1 MKEERLSR
9 RRLLCGGLAAA
20 SLGHP
25 FLLLNAQP
33 ATTTGTAATS
43 GDRYPFTLGVASGVP
58 RADGFVLWTRLAPDP
73 LQGGGMG
80 DAPVDVKWEV
90 ADDEGFRRI
99 VAKGSAIA
107 TAGLAHS
114 VHVEVQSL
122 SPARW
127 YWYRFTAGGARS
139 PAGRTRTT
147 PADNDEALQQLRFA
161 FASCQHYEQGYYAAY
176 RDMAAQPLDFVVHLG
191 DYIYESSRKSHQVR
205 RHEGGIP
212 TQLAEFRD
220 RYALYKADAQLQ
232 AAHAAFPWLVTW
244 DDHEVANDYTN
255 DESPRT
261 ADPAQFLAIRAAAYQ
276 AWYEHMPVPAS
287 MRPRGPDALIYGR
300 HRFGRMLDLLLTD
313 GRQYRSHHVC
323 LSGRSASPLADCPD
337 RLAPERSLFGAQ
349 QEAWLARELAA
360 PPARWTVLA
369 QPTLLAEADR
379 KRGAEHGYW
388 MDGWDGY
395 AAARSRLLDA
405 LAEHK
410 SRGGNALV
418 ASGDVHAFWA
428 ADLRRGDA
436 QQGPL
441 VATEFVGGAIT
452 SEGPSAASVANM
464 LSKNPQLRYG
474 RADRRGYAIATL
486 DARGAT
492 VDFRAVED
500 EKTADSP
507 VGTMA
512 RFSVERGAPGVHA
525 EGS

>member
-33 ATTTGTAATS
+33 SGTTW

-58 RADGFVLWTRLAPDP
+58 RADGFVLWTRLAPEP
-73 LQGGGMG
+73 LHGGGMG
-80 DAPVDVKWEV
+80 DAPVDVNWEV

-99 VAKGSAIA
+99 VAKGRAVA
-107 TAGLAHS
+107 TAELAHS
-114 VHVEVQSL
+114 VHVEVQGL
-122 SPARW
+122 SQARW

-147 PADNDEALQQLRFA
+147 PADDEALQQLRFA

-313 GRQYRSHHVC
+313 GRQYRSHHAC
-323 LSGRSASPLADCPD
+323 LSGRSASPLADCAD
-337 RLAPERSLFGAQ
+337 RLAPGRSLFGAQ

-379 KRGAEHGYW
+379 KRGPEHGYW

-395 AAARSRLLDA
+395 AAARARLLDA

-436 QQGPL
+436 QQGPV

-452 SEGPSAASVANM
+452 SEGPSAANVANM
-464 LSKNPQLRYG
+464 LTKNPQLRYG
-474 RADRRGYAIATL
+474 RADRRGYALATL
-486 DARGAT
+486 DARGCT
-492 VDFRAVED
+492 VEFRAVED

-512 RFSVERGAPGVHA
+512 RFSVEPGAPGVHA
-525 EGS
+525 EAG

>member
-1 MKEERLSR
+1 MKKSAAMQKFSR
-9 RRLLCGGLAAA
+9 RQLLFSGLAAA

-25 FLLLNAQP
+25 FLRLNAQP
-33 ATTTGTAATS
+33 ASRAL
-43 GDRYPFTLGVASGVP
+43 FTLGVASGTP
-58 RADGFVLWTRLAPDP
+58 TADGFVLWTRLAAEP

-80 DAPVDVKWEV
+80 DAPVEVRWEV
-90 ADDEGFRRI
+90 ADDEGFRRV
-99 VAKGSAIA
+99 VAKGAA
-107 TAGLAHS
+107 TATAEFAHS
-114 VHVEVQSL
+114 VHVEVRGL
-122 SPARW
+122 APGRW
-127 YWYRFTAGGARS
+127 YWYRFTAGGDRS
-139 PAGRTRTT
+139 AAGRTRTT
-147 PADNDEALQQLRFA
+147 PADSDEASQPLRFA

-191 DYIYESSRKSHQVR
+191 DYIYESSRASRQVR

-212 TQLAEFRD
+212 TQLAQFRD
-220 RYALYKADAQLQ
+220 RYALYKADVQLQ

-255 DESPRT
+255 DVSPRT

-287 MRPRGPDALIYGR
+287 MRPRGADATIYGR
-300 HRFGRMLDLLLTD
+300 HRFGRMLDVLLTD
-313 GRQYRSHHVC
+313 GRQYRSHHAC
-323 LSGRSASPLADCPD
+323 LAGRSASPLADCAD
-337 RLAPERSLFGAQ
+337 RLSPERSLFGAA

-360 PPARWTVLA
+360 PPARWTLIA

-379 KRGAEHGYW
+379 KRGPEHGYW

-395 AAARSRLLDA
+395 AAARARLLDG
-405 LAEHK
+405 LAAHK
-410 SRGGNALV
+410 ARGGNALV

-428 ADLRRGDA
+428 ADLRQGDA

-464 LSKNPQLRYG
+464 LAKNPHLRYG
-474 RADRRGYAIATL
+474 RADRRGYALMTL
-486 DARGAT
+486 DGRGCA
-492 VDFRAVED
+492 VEFRAVED

-512 RFSVERGAPGVHA
+512 RFSVERGAPGVRA
-525 EGS
+525 EST

>member
-1 MKEERLSR
+1 MKNAAIQKLSR
-9 RRLLCGGLAAA
+9 RQLLFSGLAAA

-25 FLLLNAQP
+25 FLRLNAQP
-33 ATTTGTAATS
+33 ASRAL
-43 GDRYPFTLGVASGVP
+43 FTLGVASGAP
-58 RADGFVLWTRLAPDP
+58 TPDGFVLWTRLAPEP
-73 LQGGGMG
+73 LQGGMG
-80 DAPVDVKWEV
+80 DAPVEVRWEV
-90 ADDEGFRRI
+90 ADDEGFRRV
-99 VAKGSAIA
+99 VAKGAA
-107 TAGLAHS
+107 TATAEFAHS
-114 VHVEVQSL
+114 VHVEVRGL
-122 SPARW
+122 SPGRW

-147 PADNDEALQQLRFA
+147 PAETDEASQPLRFA

-176 RDMAAQPLDFVVHLG
+176 RDMAEQPLDFVVHLG
-191 DYIYESSRKSHQVR
+191 DYIYESSRASHQVR

-212 TQLAEFRD
+212 TQLAQFRD
-220 RYALYKADAQLQ
+220 RYALYKADPQLQ

-255 DESPRT
+255 DVSPRT

-287 MRPRGPDALIYGR
+287 MRPRGADATIYGR
-300 HRFGRMLDLLLTD
+300 HRFGRMLDVLLTD
-313 GRQYRSHHVC
+313 GRQYRSHHAC
-323 LSGRSASPLADCPD
+323 LAGRSASPLADCAD
-337 RLAPERSLFGAQ
+337 RLSPARSLFGAE

-360 PPARWTVLA
+360 PPARWTVIA

-379 KRGAEHGYW
+379 KRGPEHGYW

-395 AAARSRLLDA
+395 AAARARLLDG
-405 LAEHK
+405 LAAHK
-410 SRGGNALV
+410 ARGGNALV

-428 ADLRRGDA
+428 ADLRQGDV

-464 LSKNPQLRYG
+464 LAKNPHLRYG
-474 RADRRGYAIATL
+474 RADRRGYALMTL
-486 DARGAT
+486 DGRGCA
-492 VDFRAVED
+492 VEFRAVED

-525 EGS
+525 EST

>member
-33 ATTTGTAATS
+33 SGTTS
-43 GDRYPFTLGVASGVP
+43 GDRYPFTLGIASGVP

-73 LQGGGMG
+73 LHGGGMG
-80 DAPVDVKWEV
+80 DAPVDVNWEV

-99 VAKGSAIA
+99 VAKGRAVA
-107 TAGLAHS
+107 TAELAHS
-114 VHVEVQSL
+114 VHVEVQGL

-244 DDHEVANDYTN
+244 DDHEVGTTTRTTSRRARPTLR
-255 DESPRT
+255 SSSRSARPRT
-261 ADPAQFLAIRAAAYQ
+261 RPGTSTCPCPPACARAA
-276 AWYEHMPVPAS
+276 P
-287 MRPRGPDALIYGR
+287 MRSS
-300 HRFGRMLDLLLTD
+300 T
-313 GRQYRSHHVC
+313 
-323 LSGRSASPLADCPD
+323 
-337 RLAPERSLFGAQ
+337 
-349 QEAWLARELAA
+349 AA
-360 PPARWTVLA
+360 TA
-369 QPTLLAEADR
+369 
-379 KRGAEHGYW
+379 
-388 MDGWDGY
+388 
-395 AAARSRLLDA
+395 
-405 LAEHK
+405 
-410 SRGGNALV
+410 
-418 ASGDVHAFWA
+418 
-428 ADLRRGDA
+428 
-436 QQGPL
+436 
-441 VATEFVGGAIT
+441 
-452 SEGPSAASVANM
+452 SAACS
-464 LSKNPQLRYG
+464 
-474 RADRRGYAIATL
+474 TCC
-486 DARGAT
+486 
-492 VDFRAVED
+492 
-500 EKTADSP
+500 
-507 VGTMA
+507 
-512 RFSVERGAPGVHA
+512 
-525 EGS
+525 

>member
-1 MKEERLSR
+1 MKEERISR

-25 FLLLNAQP
+25 FLRLNAQP
-33 ATTTGTAATS
+33 ATAS
-43 GDRYPFTLGVASGVP
+43 RDPFTLGVASGVP
-58 RADGFVLWTRLAPDP
+58 RADGFVLWTRLAPEP

-80 DAPVDVKWEV
+80 DAPVEVRWEV
-90 ADDEGFRRI
+90 ADDEGFRRV

-107 TAGLAHS
+107 TAELAHS
-114 VHVEVQSL
+114 VHVEVQGL
-122 SPARW
+122 SPGRP
-127 YWYRFTAGGARS
+127 YWYRFTVGGARS
-139 PAGRTRTT
+139 PIGRTRTT
-147 PADNDEALQQLRFA
+147 PTEDDGTQQPLRFA
-161 FASCQHYEQGYYAAY
+161 FASCQQYEQGYYAAY

-191 DYIYESSRKSHQVR
+191 DYIYESSWGSRHVR
-205 RHEGGIP
+205 RHEGGTP
-212 TQLAEFRD
+212 TQLPEFRN
-220 RYALYKADAQLQ
+220 RYALYKTDPHLQ

-255 DESPRT
+255 DMSPRT
-261 ADPAQFLAIRAAAYQ
+261 SDPAQFLAIRAAAYQ

-287 MRPRGPDALIYGR
+287 MRPRGADALIYGH
-300 HRFGRMLDLLLTD
+300 HRFGRMLDVLLTD
-313 GRQYRSHHVC
+313 GRQYRSHHAC
-323 LSGRSASPLADCPD
+323 LSGRSASPLADCAD
-337 RLAPERSLFGAQ
+337 RLAPQRSFFGAQ

-379 KRGAEHGYW
+379 KRGPEHGYW

-395 AAARSRLLDA
+395 AAARARLLDA
-405 LAEHK
+405 LAAHK
-410 SRGGNALV
+410 ARGGNALV

-436 QQGPL
+436 QQGPV

-464 LSKNPQLRYG
+464 LAKNPQLRYG
-474 RADRRGYAIATL
+474 RADRRGYTLATL
-486 DARGAT
+486 DARGCSIE
-492 VDFRAVED
+492 FRVADD

-507 VGTMA
+507 VSPMA
-512 RFSVERGAPGVHA
+512 RFSVELGAPGVHA
-525 EGS
+525 EST